1 MSLREKIAADLVKA
15 QKAKD
20 ELTISVLRML
30 TAAIKNAEIAL
41 RPKILEEGDVESL
54 ISKEM
59 KKLKDSWQDF
69 KTAARE
75 DLIAKIEKEITIVE
89 GYLPKQMSV
98 DEVRDIVK
106 KTIAEMKATV
116 ADLGKVMGRLSKEL
130 KGKAD
135 GGIIAQVVKE
145 LLK

>member
-1 MSLREKIAADLVKA
+1 MSLLKKIAEDLIKA

-20 ELTISVLRML
+20 EIVVSVLRML
-30 TAAIKNAEIAL
+30 NAAIKNAEIAL
-41 RPKILEEGDVESL
+41 RPKQLGEIDVEEI

-69 KTAARE
+69 TAAARA
-75 DLIAKIEKEITIVE
+75 DLISKIEKEIKIVE
-89 GYLPKQMSV
+89 QYLPKQMSA
-98 DEVRDIVK
+98 DEINAVVS
-106 KTIAEMKATV
+106 KTIAEMQATV
-116 ADLGKVMGRLSKEL
+116 KDLGKVMGKLSKEL

-135 GGIIAQVVKE
+135 GSIIAQAVKE

>member
-1 MSLREKIAADLVKA
+1 MSLLEKIAEDLIKA

-20 ELTISVLRML
+20 ELVVSVLRMMN
-30 TAAIKNAEIAL
+30 AAIKNAEIAL
-41 RPKILEEGDVESL
+41 RPKKLEEADISEI

-69 KTAARE
+69 KAAARV
-75 DLIAKIEKEITIVE
+75 DLVEKVEKEIKIME
-89 GYLPKQMSV
+89 QYLPKQMSA
-98 DEVRDIVK
+98 DEIKSVVE
-106 KTIAEMKATV
+106 KTIKEMQATLK
-116 ADLGKVMGRLSKEL
+116 DLGKVMGRLSKEL

-135 GGIIAQVVKE
+135 GGIIAQLVKE

>member
-1 MSLREKIAADLVKA
+1 MLKKIAEDLIKA

-20 ELTISVLRML
+20 EIVVSVLRML
-30 TAAIKNAEIAL
+30 NAAIKNAEIAL
-41 RPKILEEGDVESL
+41 RPKQLGEIDVEEI

-69 KTAARE
+69 TAAARA
-75 DLIAKIEKEITIVE
+75 DLISKIEKEIKIVE
-89 GYLPKQMSV
+89 QYLPKQMSA
-98 DEVRDIVK
+98 DEINAVVS
-106 KTIAEMKATV
+106 KTIAEMQATV
-116 ADLGKVMGRLSKEL
+116 KDLGKVMGKLSKEL

-135 GGIIAQVVKE
+135 GSIIAQAVKE